1 MLSSGG
7 GQEMRKSTYKSVFVI
22 GAFVIGL
29 TASNSV
35 ELLAQSG
42 IASVHSGGRTA
53 SGEYMRSQEMTAAHR
68 SLPFGTKVRVTN
80 HRTGRSVVVRIN
92 DRGPFVRGRVID
104 VTPAAARE
112 LGFSGVTRVSLEVVA
127 QD

>member
-1 MLSSGG
+1 
-7 GQEMRKSTYKSVFVI
+7 MRKYTYKSVFVVSLC
-22 GAFVIGL
+22 VIGL
-29 TASNSV
+29 TVSNSV
-35 ELLAQSG
+35 KSSAQSG

-53 SGEYMRSQEMTAAHR
+53 SGEYARSQGMTAAHR

-80 HRTGRSVVVRIN
+80 HGSGRSVVVRIN

-112 LGFSGVTRVSLEVVA
+112 LGFSGVTRVSLEVVKE
-127 QD
+127 D

>member
-1 MLSSGG
+1 
-7 GQEMRKSTYKSVFVI
+7 MRKSTYKIGFAVSVC
-22 GAFVIGL
+22 VIGL
-29 TASNSV
+29 TVFDSIES
-35 ELLAQSG
+35 LAQSG

-53 SGEYMRSQEMTAAHR
+53 SGEYTRSQEMTAAHR

-92 DRGPFVRGRVID
+92 DRGPFVRGRIID

-112 LGFSGVTRVSLEVVA
+112 LGFSGVARVSLEVIK
-127 QD
+127 QDVD

>member
-1 MLSSGG
+1 
-7 GQEMRKSTYKSVFVI
+7 MRKYTYKNVFVV
-22 GAFVIGL
+22 GLCVIGL
-29 TASNSV
+29 TLSNSV
-35 ELLAQSG
+35 KSSAQSG

-53 SGEYMRSQEMTAAHR
+53 SGEYTRSQEMTAAHR

-80 HRTGRSVVVRIN
+80 HKTGRSVVVRIN

-104 VTPAAARE
+104 VTSAAARE
-112 LGFSGVTRVSLEVVA
+112 LGFSGVTRVSLEVVR